1 MKTRPLVGDKVRY
14 VGTGTSGK
22 IVSITEENEEF
33 WVEIE
38 GTDLL
43 YNYKYVETV
52 RHASRKKI

>member
-1 MKTRPLVGDKVRY
+1 MKTRPQVGDKVRY
-14 VGTGTSGK
+14 VGTGTTGK
-22 IVSITEENEEF
+22 IVSVTEENGEF

-52 RHASRKKI
+52 RRASRKKI